1 MFDRQ
6 KFRPETLYFIIL
18 IVSTFCYGLVFTV
31 NTLYF
36 VATVKLSPLELVLIG
51 TALELSIFLFEVP
64 TGVVADV
71 FSRRLSVI
79 IGHALIGLAFVL
91 QALIPSF
98 AAILFANALWGFGYT
113 FTSGALTAWLVDEIG
128 EGSSQILLRGAR
140 LEQWAGFV
148 VVPVSIALAF
158 GALQI
163 PLTLGGIGFV
173 LLAVFLI
180 AFMPEHGFKP
190 APREDRNSWAQMRH
204 TLLEGWRVVRA
215 SRSLVII
222 LAISA
227 IFGAASE
234 SFDRLWLAHLLSF
247 ELPKP
252 NLLASL
258 EPNKL
263 QLVWVGSLEL
273 IGSLIALPLL
283 AFTHK
288 RLETSGFAQTVRI
301 LFWANAALIGCVLVF
316 ALAPGFALA
325 LLGYLGARAARTVI
339 GPLSNI
345 WLNTQLESSTRATV
359 LSMNGQADAIGQIA
373 GGPIVGWLGNSSL
386 RLALAVGAGL
396 LSPALGLYARSLRTN
411 SHD

>member
-18 IVSTFCYGLVFTV
+18 TVSTLCYGLVFTV

-36 VATVKLSPLELVLIG
+36 VTVIKLSPLELVLIG
-51 TALELSIFLFEVP
+51 TALELAIFLFEVP

-79 IGHALIGLAFVL
+79 IGYVLIGLAFVL

-128 EGSSQILLRGAR
+128 ENSPQVLLRGAR

-148 VVPVSIALAF
+148 VVPISIALAF
-158 GALQI
+158 GALKV
-163 PLTLGGIGFV
+163 PLTLSGIGFV
-173 LLAVFLI
+173 VLALFLV

-215 SRSLVII
+215 GRSLVII
-222 LAISA
+222 LAISV

-252 NLLASL
+252 TVLASL
-258 EPNKL
+258 GPDKL
-263 QLVWVGSLEL
+263 QLVWVGLLEL

-283 AFTHK
+283 ALTHK
-288 RLETSGFAQTVRI
+288 RLETSGFAQIVKI
-301 LFWANAALIGCVLVF
+301 LFWTNAALIACVLVF

-359 LSMNGQADAIGQIA
+359 LSMNGQADAVGQIA

-411 SHD
+411 TRD

>member
-1 MFDRQ
+1 MFDR
-6 KFRPETLYFIIL
+6 KTFRPATLYFIIL

-36 VATVKLSPLELVLIG
+36 VTVVKLSPLELVLIG

-79 IGHALIGLAFVL
+79 IGYVLIGLSFVL
-91 QALIPSF
+91 QGLVPSF

-128 EGSSQILLRGAR
+128 EDSSAVLLRGAR

-148 VVPVSIALAF
+148 VAPVSIALAF
-158 GALQI
+158 GALII

-190 APREDRNSWAQMRH
+190 APREDRNSWAQMQH

-215 SRSLVII
+215 GRSLVII
-222 LAISA
+222 LAISV

-247 ELPKP
+247 ELPKLP
-252 NLLASL
+252 TLASL
-258 EPNKL
+258 EPDKL
-263 QLVWVGSLEL
+263 QLVWVGLLEL
-273 IGSLIALPLL
+273 IGTLIALPLL

-288 RLETSGFAQTVRI
+288 RLETSGFSRIVTV
-301 LFWANAALIGCVLVF
+301 LFWTNAALIACVLVF
-316 ALAPGFALA
+316 ALAPSFALT

-345 WLNTQLESSTRATV
+345 WLNTQLESNTRATV
-359 LSMNGQADAIGQIA
+359 LSMNGQADAVGQIA

-396 LSPALGLYARSLRTN
+396 LSPALGLYARSLRTD
-411 SHD
+411 SDD